1 VLIDLQK
8 LEFLSLHP
16 LPLELLSV
24 MMGRLGR
31 VKMSSW
37 VRVLMVG
44 VMLGLCAI
52 IQLEGL
58 LLRMRVCVVL
68 MDMGEG
74 VL

>member
-1 VLIDLQK
+1 LYLLLEVLIDLQK

-37 VRVLMVG
+37 V
-44 VMLGLCAI
+44 
-52 IQLEGL
+52 
-58 LLRMRVCVVL
+58 
-68 MDMGEG
+68 
-74 VL
+74 